1 MLFSDEPG
9 KPGTPEIIDY
19 DNKSVKLKW
28 KAPDSDGGRPITHY
42 VIEMKDKFSIDWEEV
57 TKTSDA
63 TPEAEIGN
71 LKEKMTYQFRVKAV
85 NKAGPSVPSEPTN
98 THVCKHKNCK
108 HVSNIST
115 VIYVFIFFFFFK
127 NEIIF

>member
-1 MLFSDEPG
+1 MLYSTSYTLIVDEPG
-9 KPGTPEIIDY
+9 KPGTPEIVDY

-28 KAPDSDGGRPITHY
+28 KAPESDGGRPITHY

-57 TKTSDA
+57 VKTSDA
-63 TPEAEIGN
+63 TPEVEVGN
-71 LKEKMTYQFRVKAV
+71 LKEKMTYQFRVRAV

-108 HVSNIST
+108 YSCNSNKCT
-115 VIYVFIFFFFFK
+115 FFLILK
-127 NEIIF
+127 IT